1 MYPVLFSFG
10 NFKIF
15 SYGLFVAL
23 AFIISMY
30 YLSYSLNKLK
40 SKIFSQEKLYSFFVY
55 LFFFGILGARAF
67 YILIN
72 LKEYIVSPLDI
83 FKVWQGGLVYYGGF
97 IAVVVFSIIY
107 CKVRNIQVLF
117 LGDFF
122 SPALALGHA
131 IGRIGCFFAGCCY
144 GKETNMPWGVVF
156 KDKESLAILGEH
168 LHPTQIYESL
178 GNLFIFFIL
187 LFYMKKERKV
197 GNVFAVYLILYA
209 ILRFVVECFRGDDRG
224 LYYFQLSI
232 SQNISIIL
240 VVIGVFIICKK
251 SYTTK
256 ILKGKE

>member
-1 MYPVLFSFG
+1 MHPVLFSFG
-10 NFKIF
+10 SLKIF

-40 SKIFSQEKLYSFFVY
+40 SKIFARDELYSFFVY
-55 LFFFGILGARAF
+55 LVFFGIVGARAF
-67 YILIN
+67 YVLTN
-72 LKEYIVSPLDI
+72 LKDYIANPLDI

-97 IAVVVFSIIY
+97 ITIVILSIIY
-107 CKVRNIQVLF
+107 CNVKNIQVLS

-122 SPALALGHA
+122 SPAIALGHA

-144 GKETNMPWGVVF
+144 GKRTNMPWGVVF
-156 KDKESLAILGEH
+156 KDKQSLAVLGEC

-178 GNLFIFFIL
+178 GNFFIFLIL

-197 GNVFAVYLILYA
+197 GNIFAIYLMLYA
-209 ILRFVVECFRGDDRG
+209 ILRFVVEYFRGDDRG
-224 LYYFQLSI
+224 MYYFGLSI

-240 VVIGVFIICKK
+240 FVVGVFIYARKA
-251 SYTTK
+251 TLRK
-256 ILKGKE
+256 I